1 MMRRLLILT
10 TGLTFGG
17 LAAASP
23 VLAQDNLQFDIY
35 ITRSCLQD
43 AVTPVQQR
51 QCVGASANACME
63 ATPSGGST
71 YGMGG
76 CLNME
81 AEWWDTFLNEAYSGL
96 RKREKRDDAQ
106 NAADGFNAPKKA
118 PALKA
123 MQRAWITFRDATCDY
138 EYSQWGGGTG
148 GGPASIGC
156 VMRMTGEQ
164 TIYLLNSAQN
174 F

>member
-1 MMRRLLILT
+1 MKIGT
-10 TGLTFGG
+10 TLPAMIASLF
-17 LAAASP
+17 LASP
-23 VLAQDNLQFDIY
+23 VIAQDDLQFDINY
-35 ITRSCLQD
+35 TRSCLQN
-43 AVTPVQQR
+43 AQTPDQQR
-51 QCVGASANACME
+51 QCIGASANACID

-81 AEWWDTFLNEAYSGL
+81 AEWWDTYLNQAYGDL
-96 RKREKRDDAQ
+96 RKREKRDDAEM
-106 NAADGFNAPKKA
+106 AADGFNGPKKA

-123 MQRAWITFRDATCDY
+123 MQRAWITYRDTTCSY

-148 GGPASIGC
+148 GSPASVGC

-164 TIYLLNSAQN
+164 TIYLLNSSLEY
-174 F
+174 